1 MQSVRS
7 VLLLCPWTSPCSNA
21 SPLPDLAPAMPSLG
35 VQPLCT
41 EQYGSHSARCYLPS
55 PDGRLS
61 CVGDEPGHM
70 GWRSLKEIFM
80 SVFLPQGYP
89 ESVSQDYLPYQ
100 IWDTVQAFASS
111 ITGALA
117 TQAVL
122 KGVGVGDQTSTV
134 AAATVT
140 WILKDGTGMLGR
152 ILFAWMKGSKL
163 DCDAKQWRL
172 FADGLNDLAIFMEIL
187 APAFPACFTLIICT
201 SGFFKCIVGVAGGAT
216 RAALTMHQARRDNMA
231 DVSAKD
237 GSQETLVNLAGL
249 LVSLLLIPL
258 VTDRLQLTYTLYGL
272 FTALHL
278 YANYRAVRAVC
289 METLNRARLRLA
301 LRHFLCQGWVPTPAH
316 ANPREPLLPEFQH
329 HLRITLGAPLHLLV
343 SSVAEFQQACEG
355 NSRNYLIA
363 LNRKAGTVAVALHHG
378 ASSVDTIQAC
388 SHALLLETLLSQ
400 ALPPGA
406 VEEETLQKLQWQL
419 CGAPDGEVWAALT
432 ETHQLLD
439 RLFPRFLAGLVSAG
453 WVTDRN
459 LLGAEE
465 WRLDWT
471 PKDKKAL

>member
-1 MQSVRS
+1 
-7 VLLLCPWTSPCSNA
+7 
-21 SPLPDLAPAMPSLG
+21 PAMPSLG

-41 EQYGSHSARCYLPS
+41 EQYGSRGARCYLPS
-55 PDGRLS
+55 PDGSLS
-61 CVGDEPGHM
+61 RVGDEPGRV
-70 GWRSLKEIFM
+70 GWRSAVGLWGSESKDGELGGARGVPVLLTLGPHFSPLQ

-89 ESVSQDYLPYQ
+89 ESVSQDYLSYQ

-152 ILFAWMKGSKL
+152 ILFAWMKG
-163 DCDAKQWRL
+163 L

-237 GSQETLVNLAGL
+237 GSQVGSCRSGAANVKGHPI
-249 LVSLLLIPL
+249 V
-258 VTDRLQLTYTLYGL
+258 LTYALYGL

-301 LRHFLCQGWVPTPAH
+301 LRHFLYQRWVPTPAH
-316 ANPREPLLPEFQH
+316 ANPREPLLPGDHGGKRTRWERRTPAWADAERPIPPSGERPHVPFP
-329 HLRITLGAPLHLLV
+329 APLSQPV
-343 SSVAEFQQACEG
+343 PPPWG
-355 NSRNYLIA
+355 RI
-363 LNRKAGTVAVALHHG
+363 G
-378 ASSVDTIQAC
+378 AS
-388 SHALLLETLLSQ
+388 
-400 ALPPGA
+400 
-406 VEEETLQKLQWQL
+406 
-419 CGAPDGEVWAALT
+419 APEGK
-432 ETHQLLD
+432 
-439 RLFPRFLAGLVSAG
+439 GLVSHSPPPPYP
-453 WVTDRN
+453 TD
-459 LLGAEE
+459 
-465 WRLDWT
+465 
-471 PKDKKAL
+471 